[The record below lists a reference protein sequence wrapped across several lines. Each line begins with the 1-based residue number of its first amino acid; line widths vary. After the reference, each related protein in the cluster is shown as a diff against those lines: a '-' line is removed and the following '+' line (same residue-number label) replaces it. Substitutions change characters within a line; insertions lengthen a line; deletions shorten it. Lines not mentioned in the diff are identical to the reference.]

1 MSDTSSDRSAHRIA
15 AFAARER
22 DPSPI
27 NLTLPEEMVPAA
39 RRSFPKKRS
48 THPRGASEEI
58 SLRLA
63 ESRLLSLVKDA
74 LSGSRGKLIV
84 LCGPRNA
91 GRERLFSEIL
101 PQTPSIDLMRP
112 EDRKDAEEA
121 PLSLLS
127 SYAPFPTL
135 LVRNIHLSPKFLSVM
150 LDLAGKPDLREK
162 LKMPKVVVADSFVR
176 VPEVESAAERL
187 SDVAT
192 LRIRT
197 LTRGEMTG
205 GGRDFLERLGT
216 LDFPGKLSYDECNR
230 GLVLGE
236 AMRGGYPTCRDGTP
250 DERHDFFHDL
260 IRAVCHTDLPVIS
273 RLKNPQT
280 LRKVYRMVGA
290 ASGEVLNL
298 TQIARV
304 LDIGRPLVR
313 RCVEALESL
322 YLVEAVPV
330 WSGADRFERSIRSP
344 KHVVTDSGWL
354 CGLLGQCAVDPNV
367 LPNVR
372 PDDVRRL
379 LSGWTWA
386 QLAALVDD
394 DSPWALRHFA
404 LRTGLTVEW
413 LLEHRE
419 NGRLIALQT
428 SSKENVGPEDFSML
442 AKFRSLVGEDQP
454 VQSVLFYCGQSV
466 RRYDGVGAAVPFA
479 HLWR

>member
-1 MSDTSSDRSAHRIA
+1 MSDTSYDRSAHRIA

-48 THPRGASEEI
+48 THSRGASEEI

-127 SYAPFPTL
+127 SYAPFATL
-135 LVRNIHLSPKFLSVM
+135 LVRNIHLSPKLLSVM

-230 GLVLGE
+230 GLILGE

-250 DERHDFFHDL
+250 DERHDFSM
-260 IRAVCHTDLPVIS
+260 IS
-273 RLKNPQT
+273 
-280 LRKVYRMVGA
+280 
-290 ASGEVLNL
+290 
-298 TQIARV
+298 
-304 LDIGRPLVR
+304 
-313 RCVEALESL
+313 
-322 YLVEAVPV
+322 
-330 WSGADRFERSIRSP
+330 
-344 KHVVTDSGWL
+344 
-354 CGLLGQCAVDPNV
+354 
-367 LPNVR
+367 
-372 PDDVRRL
+372 
-379 LSGWTWA
+379 
-386 QLAALVDD
+386 
-394 DSPWALRHFA
+394 FA
-404 LRTGLTVEW
+404 PSATP
-413 LLEHRE
+413 
-419 NGRLIALQT
+419 IC
-428 SSKENVGPEDFSML
+428 P
-442 AKFRSLVGEDQP
+442 
-454 VQSVLFYCGQSV
+454 
-466 RRYDGVGAAVPFA
+466 
-479 HLWR
+479 